1 VIEIQG
7 ALTIESL
14 PHLEVEDGQMRI
26 QSESSVRW
34 WKNCS
39 RVAWRW
45 TAFAVAVGVVGCAA
59 HQSATTGAQASA
71 QADALNPVDRAA
83 SAGATDQGRLEELW
97 QKRVDDGLGSDF
109 TLGPGDVLEVS
120 VPLEQLEQREI
131 RVSPLDTIT
140 LPLAGVVDVRG
151 MTEQNLTD
159 TLRQRLSKYM
169 YDPPISLFVKHY
181 GSREVAVMGA
191 VAKPGLY
198 TLASGSDTLMG
209 MISKAGGMTPDAAA
223 KVILVPSRGGGRVSD
238 SANYPGVPHV
248 IEAGMPSVD
257 FTSHSS
263 NTGPQ
268 EAPNE
273 QLGDPGPLESER
285 IESGSLASAERPS
298 LHAQSDPSAAGVTTL
313 HPLVIAINDPTMRNY
328 LELPA
333 RPGDAII
340 VPAAGEVTVG
350 GWVRSPGG
358 FPITP
363 GMTALSAIS
372 AAGGALFSSSA
383 QILRTANDGERATT
397 RIDISH
403 IQKGEEAD
411 VPVQSGDVVMVDKSA
426 LGAVPYAAYT
436 VLSKFGTG
444 MYIPV
449 P

>member
-1 VIEIQG
+1 MEIRFESIDRFRCNPLRLAIHWM
-7 ALTIESL
+7 ALG
-14 PHLEVEDGQMRI
+14 V
-26 QSESSVRW
+26 V
-34 WKNCS
+34 
-39 RVAWRW
+39 VAL
-45 TAFAVAVGVVGCAA
+45 VGCAA
-59 HQSATTGAQASA
+59 KQDALNDARAAA
-71 QADALNPVDRAA
+71 QADAANPVDKAA
-83 SAGATDQGRLEELW
+83 SFAATDQGRLEELW
-97 QKRVDDGLGSDF
+97 QKRTDDGFGSDF
-109 TLGPGDVLEVS
+109 TLGPGDVLEIS

-131 RVSPLDTIT
+131 RVSSLDTIT

-151 MTEQNLTD
+151 MTEQSLID

-198 TLASGSDTLMG
+198 TLASRSDTLMG
-209 MISKAGGMTPDAAA
+209 MISEAGGMTPDSAA
-223 KVILVPSRGGGRVSD
+223 KVILVPCRGDGRFVD
-238 SANYPGVPHV
+238 SANSTELPRG
-248 IEAGMPSVD
+248 IEAGTSTVD
-257 FTSHSS
+257 FTSQSS
-263 NTGPQ
+263 DAVPQ
-268 EAPNE
+268 EAFNE
-273 QLGDPGPLESER
+273 QTVNQSPFESER
-285 IESGSLASAERPS
+285 IASGSLVTAEQPS
-298 LHAQSDPSAAGVTTL
+298 LRTQSDPSAAEVTKL
-313 HPLVIAINDPTMRNY
+313 RPLVIAINDPTMRNY

-350 GWVRSPGG
+350 GWVRNPGG

-372 AAGGALFSSSA
+372 AAGGALFSSSV
-383 QILRTANDGERATT
+383 QILRTGNDGERATT
-397 RIDISH
+397 RINISH
-403 IQKGEEAD
+403 VQKGEEAD